1 MEEGADMK
9 RRILAILLVVSLIGS
24 GTNCVWAENIGVDTE
39 AENVEELSEEDSLET
54 KDGENKQEEE
64 KQTEEK
70 REEDSLKE
78 SEQTEEKPEGEN
90 DSSDLKEEEETN
102 PGSGKNE
109 DNMEEDSGSDKDENN
124 IETDDGNATNELAM
138 QKSMIQE
145 EQKIDSSQE
154 ETPRNAQS
162 ADGTFTE
169 GLVTYQVN
177 DDQTTCTIVEAD
189 RTRTDAIVIP
199 EKVREYKVTVVGKM
213 AFDGCKFK
221 TIQLPDGLLK
231 IEYSAFQNSELENIS
246 IPDTVT
252 EIGFNAFLEC
262 QNLVSVKL
270 PAGLKE
276 ISSQM
281 FRYDEKLRNVN
292 VPEGVEKIKF
302 SAFEECSGLVE
313 ISLPDSIKEIE
324 SYAFLMCVNLQKIKL
339 PKYLEKINN
348 ETFRNCENLK
358 NVIWPD
364 KLKAVGDS
372 AFASCYSL
380 NTKIPEGIQKIG
392 GGSFSE
398 TGIAELTIP
407 ESVMEIDTRAFQGC
421 KQLKIVKMGSGIK
434 TVKDSVFSSC
444 DELEMVMLS
453 NKTEMIGW
461 GAFYNCPSL
470 KKIFIPKSVTRIEN
484 EAFNFDSKLEYLYY
498 EGNKDDWGKIE
509 IGEYNDSLLA
519 ETTKILYNQNQL
531 SNDEKEWNYKVNDD
545 GKTCILYGRS
555 SKASA
560 ASYENIVIDT
570 IDGYTVTEIGDNA
583 FYYDEKIKSV
593 TLSKN
598 IKYVGENAFGECKNL
613 EKLTLLSK
621 NTAFGMD
628 SFAISVDR
636 NIKDIYYA
644 GSVNDRKK
652 YYGSSYSVGNS
663 SARWHYQSDDN
674 VSFQYEYQVNED
686 GKTCK
691 ITQADLLIYDKVEV
705 PEKID
710 DYTVTEIGEYAFQ
723 FCYSI
728 EQLVLPD
735 SIKKIGR
742 YAFCECDGLEK
753 ITFSK
758 NLKIIEENAF
768 SNCSSL
774 IQITIPDSVV
784 EIGEMAFDGCENLEK
799 VILPSGL
806 KKLNRYAF
814 ACGENLK
821 EIVLPDSLEE
831 MSECCISGSF
841 KELTIPGKI
850 KIIPKDALFF
860 CEIDRLTI
868 SEGVE
873 EIEKNAVRPAMY
885 GGMVK
890 AISLPKSIKKISED
904 AIGTNEL
911 YVYYAGSQNDRAK
924 INNMDS
930 LVDKA
935 SWIYKTN
942 TVPEYNYTLNPDGKT
957 VTIISSNIDIQ
968 SKIVLPD
975 LINGYKVTAIGDN
988 FFNMQEK
995 IRQVIFPKYLE
1006 SIGEGAFGWC
1016 NNLNTVQFPKSL
1028 KYIGTYAFDVTS
1040 LSSIRYNGNKNDREK
1055 MELPAQEDNPLNLV
1069 EWIYNYDKSDVKP
1082 QPTTSPVPTS
1092 TPKPTPTPD
1101 SGSGGSSGG
1110 TSGETTGQGTISGAK
1125 IGGRAA
1131 DALRISWDKN
1141 KKAEGYIIEQKK
1153 NGTWTR
1159 IARIADANTTTY
1171 RISGLSAATT
1181 YEFRIRIF
1189 YFEGSEAKYGKNCNV
1204 SGKTNPST
1212 ISDLKIGGTA
1222 VDALRL
1228 NWNKNNS
1235 AQGYI
1240 IEQSQAG
1247 VWKRIARIEGNATV
1261 TFRVEKLSDNVTYN
1275 FRIQSF
1281 SFDGNIPL
1289 YSEWKNI
1296 SGKTQKKNP
1305 NAVKEFKIGGRAD
1318 NALRL
1323 NWKQEKT
1330 AEGYIIEQYQA
1341 GNWTRIARL
1350 EGNNTSTYRVEKLNP
1365 SREYKFRICAFAFD
1379 GSRPI
1384 YSTYS
1389 TMNGKTNPSKVEE
1402 VKIGGTAVNA
1412 LRINWKQNETA
1423 MGYIIEKKEGN
1434 SWKRLA
1440 RIEGKNVT
1448 TYRAENLKSNTTYE
1462 FRMQAFGFENNTP
1475 LYGEWNYVSGLTDAD
1490 NVVPGSVTGLKIA
1503 GRAADAV
1510 KLNWDKNRTARGY
1523 IIEQNK
1529 SGKWIRIARLEG
1541 NYTTTYRVEKLAASA
1556 ACQYRV
1562 QAFNFKNGLPVYSSW
1577 KYISAKTLPAM
1588 TSGFRIGSAGKDSV
1602 QLSWNKNA
1610 SASGYIIE
1618 QQKAGKWVRIARIE
1632 GNEITKYDVKNLQKA
1647 TTYTFRI
1654 QAFGFDGNTPL
1665 YSSTSVTFGS
1675 TKTQ

>member
-1 MEEGADMK
+1 M
-9 RRILAILLVVSLIGS
+9 
-24 GTNCVWAENIGVDTE
+24 
-39 AENVEELSEEDSLET
+39 
-54 KDGENKQEEE
+54 
-64 KQTEEK
+64 
-70 REEDSLKE
+70 
-78 SEQTEEKPEGEN
+78 
-90 DSSDLKEEEETN
+90 
-102 PGSGKNE
+102 
-109 DNMEEDSGSDKDENN
+109 
-124 IETDDGNATNELAM
+124 
-138 QKSMIQE
+138 
-145 EQKIDSSQE
+145 
-154 ETPRNAQS
+154 
-162 ADGTFTE
+162 
-169 GLVTYQVN
+169 
-177 DDQTTCTIVEAD
+177 
-189 RTRTDAIVIP
+189 
-199 EKVREYKVTVVGKM
+199 
-213 AFDGCKFK
+213 
-221 TIQLPDGLLK
+221 
-231 IEYSAFQNSELENIS
+231 
-246 IPDTVT
+246 
-252 EIGFNAFLEC
+252 
-262 QNLVSVKL
+262 
-270 PAGLKE
+270 
-276 ISSQM
+276 
-281 FRYDEKLRNVN
+281 
-292 VPEGVEKIKF
+292 
-302 SAFEECSGLVE
+302 
-313 ISLPDSIKEIE
+313 
-324 SYAFLMCVNLQKIKL
+324 
-339 PKYLEKINN
+339 
-348 ETFRNCENLK
+348 
-358 NVIWPD
+358 
-364 KLKAVGDS
+364 
-372 AFASCYSL
+372 
-380 NTKIPEGIQKIG
+380 
-392 GGSFSE
+392 
-398 TGIAELTIP
+398 
-407 ESVMEIDTRAFQGC
+407 
-421 KQLKIVKMGSGIK
+421 
-434 TVKDSVFSSC
+434 
-444 DELEMVMLS
+444 
-453 NKTEMIGW
+453 
-461 GAFYNCPSL
+461 
-470 KKIFIPKSVTRIEN
+470 
-484 EAFNFDSKLEYLYY
+484 
-498 EGNKDDWGKIE
+498 
-509 IGEYNDSLLA
+509 
-519 ETTKILYNQNQL
+519 
-531 SNDEKEWNYKVNDD
+531 
-545 GKTCILYGRS
+545 
-555 SKASA
+555 
-560 ASYENIVIDT
+560 
-570 IDGYTVTEIGDNA
+570 
-583 FYYDEKIKSV
+583 
-593 TLSKN
+593 
-598 IKYVGENAFGECKNL
+598 
-613 EKLTLLSK
+613 
-621 NTAFGMD
+621 
-628 SFAISVDR
+628 
-636 NIKDIYYA
+636 
-644 GSVNDRKK
+644 
-652 YYGSSYSVGNS
+652 
-663 SARWHYQSDDN
+663 
-674 VSFQYEYQVNED
+674 
-686 GKTCK
+686 
-691 ITQADLLIYDKVEV
+691 
-705 PEKID
+705 
-710 DYTVTEIGEYAFQ
+710 
-723 FCYSI
+723 
-728 EQLVLPD
+728 
-735 SIKKIGR
+735 
-742 YAFCECDGLEK
+742 
-753 ITFSK
+753 
-758 NLKIIEENAF
+758 
-768 SNCSSL
+768 
-774 IQITIPDSVV
+774 
-784 EIGEMAFDGCENLEK
+784 
-799 VILPSGL
+799 
-806 KKLNRYAF
+806 
-814 ACGENLK
+814 
-821 EIVLPDSLEE
+821 
-831 MSECCISGSF
+831 
-841 KELTIPGKI
+841 
-850 KIIPKDALFF
+850 
-860 CEIDRLTI
+860 TI

-975 LINGYKVTAIGDN
+975 LINGYKVTAIGNN

-1092 TPKPTPTPD
+1092 TPKPIPTPD

-1296 SGKTQKKNP
+1296 SGKTKKKNP

-1350 EGNNTSTYRVEKLNP
+1350 EGNNTSTYRAEKLNP

-1379 GSRPI
+1379 GSKPI

-1389 TMNGKTNPSKVEE
+1389 TLTGKTNPSKVEE

-1448 TYRAENLKSNTTYE
+1448 TYRTENLKSNTTYE